1 MRYQIGDIRCGI
13 PFGDELEFVG
23 MLSKTFPLGGRC
35 PSSQTGADEGLTY
48 RKSPPHQIRRT
59 ASNLSSF
66 IVPSEETAT
75 FSPHPSRLRRAT
87 FPPRGRFWLRHS
99 VKHQFIGYPGETDKH
114 NFQIIPEGDTTTY
127 ILYLVSSHIFPPRR
141 APRGT
146 LPGLFC
152 PGLTRYSG
160 SAPGFFPAPP

>member
-1 MRYQIGDIRCGI
+1 
-13 PFGDELEFVG
+13 

-99 VKHQFIGYPGETDKH
+99 VKHQFIGCPGETDKH

>member
-1 MRYQIGDIRCGI
+1 MVS
-13 PFGDELEFVG
+13 PSG
-23 MLSKTFPLGGRC
+23 MNWNLLGCRPRNTFPRGGRGSAKRWMRNGDTL
-35 PSSQTGADEGLTY
+35 PFAMRSIQTVQTFPMYLFNEMHTD
-48 RKSPPHQIRRT
+48 
-59 ASNLSSF
+59 
-66 IVPSEETAT
+66 SEHIAV
-75 FSPHPSRLRRAT
+75 PHPPQCAHWGT
-87 FPPRGRFWLRHS
+87 FPPGEGIALHHPYKF
-99 VKHQFIGYPGETDKH
+99 QFIGCPGETDKH

-146 LPGLFC
+146 LPGLFY